1 MHLEFKRVTSTG
13 ESEMEPHCSSSSNC
27 QFSAKTKQK
36 CAEALCKAQGFNS
49 GIFLEIS
56 NNFCN
61 TSYSSRR
68 GWVYL
73 YDMDQKGE
81 QTSGSLPEAKITAHC
96 TDKKGKIFECT
107 CKFI

>member
-61 TSYSSRR
+61 TSYSSRK
-68 GWVYL
+68 GWAYL
-73 YDMDQKGE
+73 YDIDRKGL
-81 QTSGSLPEAKITAHC
+81 QTSGSFPEAMITADC
-96 TDKKGKIFECT
+96 TDKKGK
-107 CKFI
+107 